1 MDIQEFIREAL
12 AQVISGIA
20 AAKEATKNN
29 GHAEINPL
37 LLRIK
42 TPVEG
47 SSYLDNKMD
56 AENLKGSGLLMTD
69 EINYV
74 ASMIEFDIAVTVES
88 KAGKTAEDSG
98 KLDLGAK
105 I

>member
-47 SSYLDNKMD
+47 SVIIYLTQLNCLGG
-56 AENLKGSGLLMTD
+56 AR
-69 EINYV
+69 V
-74 ASMIEFDIAVTVES
+74 AW
-88 KAGKTAEDSG
+88 
-98 KLDLGAK
+98 
-105 I
+105 